1 MAGTATPDLS
11 AFSSSTTTTDG
22 SVSLLGQL
30 FGTDFHALITAVTG
44 ASTGA
49 VGAAAPDSIFG
60 QMFGLLNAF
69 SLVATGLVVLYM
81 WSVSVAQTAHEGEV
95 GGKALNT
102 LWAPIRTVAAVVF
115 VTPFPGLGGFS
126 LLQAL
131 IIGMVSVS
139 INGGN
144 LLYKAELTFFKNN
157 GYSLAPINSGANPS
171 TVLATQILQSEMCAS
186 YFNNV
191 ATGYN
196 TTVAATPINKTGVYG
211 YSWDGSTVDSGY
223 VWDSVN
229 TEKDMCGKVSVD
241 CSDIP
246 SDKAA
251 SMALCEAKGQAVM
264 TLAQKLQPLAT
275 VMVTGQAGSA
285 NAGDFNAALDA
296 YRTTW
301 FNSVSGSGQF
311 TVDRAK
317 NTITLN
323 PKYQSDAL
331 NSFVDDA
338 TNEGWISAGKWYWT
352 ISTQTLSQIAG
363 GQVQPS
369 YDGLLKEKIPDFNEK
384 YLPAIQ
390 RASAFLKN
398 IPGYSS
404 DGAMTGDVSAA
415 SLSGNSKD
423 ESTSILNKVFG
434 SSFGSGSNV
443 MTGLLLDG
451 NDPIRA
457 LAEYGQTMIGMS
469 WVAIDTFTALRVSVA
484 VLKGNLVGRFV
495 NGASGAGDGASIGL
509 SSIAPIVL
517 FVVALLMTVGATY
530 AYYIPIIP
538 FIFWSLAV
546 LGWLIMVVQ
555 SLIAAPLW
563 AASHA
568 VGDGE
573 GFAGRYALQGWQL
586 FVNVIFRPVLLT
598 IGLLFSMF
606 MMEAITHFTLAGYK
620 VYNLSLVNSTSSTSV
635 TGFVFTNIIMV
646 SLVVIL
652 THKAHEI
659 IYETADDVMKWM
671 GFGVSA
677 LGATRGA
684 EETVHRSFD
693 SATQGAGRAVD
704 IALAS
709 GKTDRSNGIDDPA
722 GGNDKTRS
730 NTSANSVSGGSD
742 VKEANHESRDLGQ
755 SESKNA
761 F

>member
-1 MAGTATPDLS
+1 MAGSTPDLS
-11 AFSSSTTTTDG
+11 AFSSSTSTTDG

-30 FGTDFHALITAVTG
+30 FGTDFHGLITAVTG
-44 ASTGA
+44 VSSGVAGS
-49 VGAAAPDSIFG
+49 AAPDSVFG
-60 QMFGLLNAF
+60 QIFGLLNAF
-69 SLVATGLVVLYM
+69 SLVATGIVVLYM
-81 WSVSVAQTAHEGEV
+81 WAISVAQTAHEGEV
-95 GGKALNT
+95 GGKSFNSM
-102 LWAPIRTVAAVVF
+102 WAPIRTVAAVVF
-115 VTPFPGLGGFS
+115 VSPFPGLGGFS
-126 LLQAL
+126 LLQAI

-139 INGGN
+139 INGAN
-144 LLYKAELTFFKNN
+144 MLYKAELTFFKSN
-157 GYSLAPINSGANPS
+157 GYSLAPINSGADPS
-171 TVLATQILQSEMCAS
+171 TALATQILQSEMCSA

-196 TTVAATPINKTGVYG
+196 TTVSANPINKSNVYG
-211 YSWDGSTVDSGY
+211 YSWDGKTVDSGY

-241 CSDIP
+241 CSDVP

-251 SMALCEAKGQAVM
+251 SMALCAAKGQAVIA
-264 TLAQKLQPLAT
+264 LAQKLQPLAT
-275 VMVTGQAGSA
+275 VMVTGRAGSA
-285 NAGDFNAALDA
+285 NAKDFNAALDA
-296 YRTTW
+296 YRTAW

-311 TVDRAK
+311 TVDKAA
-317 NTITLN
+317 NTVTLN

-331 NSFVDDA
+331 NSFIDSA
-338 TNEGWISAGKWYWT
+338 SNEGWISAGKWYWT
-352 ISTQTLSQIAG
+352 ISSQTLSQISG

-369 YDGLLKEKIPDFNEK
+369 YDGLLREKIPDFNEK

-423 ESTSILNKVFG
+423 ESTSILNKIFG
-434 SSFGSGSNV
+434 SSFGSGGNV

-469 WVAIDTFTALRVSVA
+469 WGAIGTFTALRVTVA
-484 VLKGNLVGRFV
+484 VAKGNILGGLANR
-495 NGASGAGDGASIGL
+495 ATGAGDGASIGL
-509 SSIAPIVL
+509 DSVAPIVL

-538 FIFWSLAV
+538 FIFWSLAI

-555 SLIAAPLW
+555 SLIASPLW
-563 AASHA
+563 ASAHA

-586 FVNVIFRPVLLT
+586 FVNVIFRPILLT
-598 IGLLFSMF
+598 VGLLFSMF
-606 MMEAITHFTLAGYK
+606 MMEAITSFTLLGYK
-620 VYNLSLVNSTSSTSV
+620 VYNLSLVNSTSSSSL
-635 TGFVFTNIIMV
+635 TGFIFTNIIMV
-646 SLVVIL
+646 SIVVIL

-684 EETVHRSFD
+684 EEATHRAFD

-709 GKTDRSNGIDDPA
+709 GKPDRSKDMGEPT
-722 GGNDKTRS
+722 GGGEGRKPS
-730 NTSANSVSGGSD
+730 NSVSGGTD
-742 VKEANHESRDLGQ
+742 VKESHQEHGKSVES
-755 SESKNA
+755 
-761 F
+761 